1 MSFLWSEK
9 CRHSAEMFGL
19 GQEMT
24 LHGVHHCRKTDDQS
38 HAKNQSTLRQ
48 NRQND
53 DVYKEQSIQKHDLI
67 ITLKSLLQLSS
78 YPKFYTIYCD
88 ANKRS
93 QKLGEE
99 MEHQKC
105 FAIK

>member
-1 MSFLWSEK
+1 
-9 CRHSAEMFGL
+9 MFGL

-67 ITLKSLLQLSS
+67 ITLFKKFTTAFIISEILYNLL
-78 YPKFYTIYCD
+78 
-88 ANKRS
+88 
-93 QKLGEE
+93 
-99 MEHQKC
+99 
-105 FAIK
+105 

>member
-1 MSFLWSEK
+1 
-9 CRHSAEMFGL
+9 MFGL

-48 NRQND
+48 NHRQND

-67 ITLKSLLQLSS
+67 ITLQSLLQLSS